1 MKVEGRSV
9 GGSGSPP
16 EEGTVRSRVAASTSR
31 CSGAPGAVAA
41 VSRRTGDLVLCRRA
55 RVRRRLA
62 CSRGGHPP
70 TTSPRQH
77 LGPRLLDGP
86 AIARR
91 RARIDSA
98 RDLLARRGGS
108 AVFFGRFVVFTRAAV
123 PLLAGISRMP
133 YRRFL
138 AFNALGGLVWG
149 VGFVVLGFVAGN
161 SYAAVAD
168 AVGRTTAV
176 VVGVILLGIVLV
188 WRSRVRR
195 LRRTGA

>member
-1 MKVEGRSV
+1 M
-9 GGSGSPP
+9 
-16 EEGTVRSRVAASTSR
+16 
-31 CSGAPGAVAA
+31 
-41 VSRRTGDLVLCRRA
+41 
-55 RVRRRLA
+55 RRRLA